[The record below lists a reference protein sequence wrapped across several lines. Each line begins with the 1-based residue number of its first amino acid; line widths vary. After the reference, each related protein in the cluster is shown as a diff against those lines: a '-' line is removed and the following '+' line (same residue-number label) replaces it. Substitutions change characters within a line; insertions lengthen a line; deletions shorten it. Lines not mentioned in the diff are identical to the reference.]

1 MADIALKFHSVDEKP
16 AMKKTSAVALLLAML
31 LGAGCGDHP
40 VYRDEAF
47 QEQSPFRRNLTVT
60 AQQACEAAQFAM
72 LSQAYRISLKEAT
85 EIRGQKDFQPDD
97 DVNVTI
103 DLDVICK
110 DVSAGSIIFANA
122 IQTKYELKKSS
133 KTTSVGIPSVGSLS
147 LPWGKTAENLVKV
160 GGETIADEDY
170 YARFFALVQ
179 NILEPQK
186 KK

>member
-1 MADIALKFHSVDEKP
+1 
-16 AMKKTSAVALLLAML
+16 MKRNSTVALILAML
-31 LGAGCGDHP
+31 AGAGCGDRP

-47 QEQSPFRRNLTVT
+47 KEDSPFRRNLAVT
-60 AQQACEAAQFAM
+60 AQRACEAAQLAM
-72 LSQAYRISLKEAT
+72 LSQAYRISMNEAT
-85 EIRGQKDFQPDD
+85 EIRGQKDFQPGDD
-97 DVNVTI
+97 TNVTI

-110 DVSAGSIIFANA
+110 DVTAGSIIFANA

-160 GGETIADEDY
+160 GGETISDEQY
-170 YARFFALVQ
+170 YARFFTLVK
-179 NILEPQK
+179 NILEPPPK

>member
-1 MADIALKFHSVDEKP
+1 
-16 AMKKTSAVALLLAML
+16 MKTISAVALLLAVL
-31 LGAGCGDHP
+31 VSAGCGDRP

-47 QEQSPFRRNLTVT
+47 KEDSPFRRNLSVT
-60 AQQACEAAQFAM
+60 APKACEAAQLAM
-72 LSQAYRISLKEAT
+72 LSQAYRISLHEAT

-97 DVNVTI
+97 DINVTI

-110 DVSAGSIIFANA
+110 DVPAGSIIFANA

-133 KTTSVGIPSVGSLS
+133 KTTSVGIPSIGSLS

-160 GGETIADEDY
+160 GGETISDEVY
-170 YARFFALVQ
+170 YARFFTLVK
-179 NILEPQK
+179 NILEPPQK